1 MGQEDEGGE
10 MQRQYQKGRN
20 RSSTQ
25 KARKDELA
33 WRSLG
38 NPKELTSFLKLKN
51 QEGEF
56 CHWPKRIYQKKED
69 ILQWEF

>member
-20 RSSTQ
+20 KSSTQ

-33 WRSLG
+33 WRS
-38 NPKELTSFLKLKN
+38 
-51 QEGEF
+51 
-56 CHWPKRIYQKKED
+56 
-69 ILQWEF
+69 